1 MGVDMGVIVVGMA
14 DLKVAKSPDILT
26 TLGLGSCVGITLY
39 DKIKKIGGM
48 AHVMLPT
55 YKGFEGQNI
64 AKFADSAII
73 ELVNQLSRIGTT
85 RAAVVAKIAGGA
97 HMFGRTQNN
106 DMLKIGERNASASI
120 AILKQLGIPIVANDT
135 GGTHGRTIE
144 LHIETGA
151 LKIRAVGAGEKFI

>member
-1 MGVDMGVIVVGMA
+1 MGFIVVGMA
-14 DLKVAKSPDILT
+14 DLRVAKDPEVLT

-39 DKIKKIGGM
+39 DKTHKIGGL

-73 ELVNQLSRIGTT
+73 ELVNQLSRIGAP
-85 RAAVVAKIAGGA
+85 RNLLVAKLAGGA
-97 HMFGRTQNN
+97 HMFGNTQNN
-106 DMLKIGERNASASI
+106 DMLKIGERNAAASA
-120 AILKQLGIPIVANDT
+120 AILRQLGIPIQANDT

-144 LHIETGA
+144 LYMDTGA
-151 LKIRAVGAGEKFI
+151 LKIKTVGAGERFI

>member
-1 MGVDMGVIVVGMA
+1 MGMIVVGMA
-14 DLKVAKSPDILT
+14 DLKVAKHPDVLT

-39 DKIKKIGGM
+39 DRAKKIGGL

-55 YKGFEGQNI
+55 YKGFEGQTI

-73 ELVNQLSRIGTT
+73 ELVNQLGRIG
-85 RAAVVAKIAGGA
+85 AARGSLVAKIAGGA

-106 DMLKIGERNASASI
+106 DMLKIGERNAAASL
-120 AILKQLGIPIVANDT
+120 AILNQLRIPVQANDT

-144 LHIETGA
+144 LYLDSGS
-151 LKIRAVGAGEKFI
+151 LKIRTVGAGEKFI

>member
-1 MGVDMGVIVVGMA
+1 MGVIVVGMA

-55 YKGFEGQNI
+55 YKGYEGQTI
-64 AKFADSAII
+64 MKFADSAII
-73 ELVNQLSRIGTT
+73 ELVNQLARIGVQ
-85 RAAVVAKIAGGA
+85 RNALIAKLAGGA
-97 HMFGRTQNN
+97 HMFGRVQAN
-106 DMLKIGERNASASI
+106 DMLKIGERNAAASL
-120 AILKQLGIPIVANDT
+120 AILKQLAIPVAANDT

-144 LHIETGA
+144 LNLDNGS
-151 LKIRAVGAGEKFI
+151 LKIKTVGAGEKFI